1 MRKQEIN
8 EVEKNTLQFILNH
21 KKCTIPDDCIGER
34 KECKNGRTITMK
46 YNKCKFRPDC
56 VKFNNAYKHK
66 IKEGEIK
73 EYRDTRCLT
82 LTTGNVKIM
91 FTSEAAETP

>member
-1 MRKQEIN
+1 MRKEKRN
-8 EVEKNTLQFILNH
+8 EVEKNTLQFILNR
-21 KKCTIPDDCIGER
+21 KKCTISDDCIGER
-34 KECKNGRTITMK
+34 KECKNGRIIMVK

-73 EYRDTRCLT
+73 DYKENRYLK
-82 LTTGNVKIM
+82 LSSGNLNIVFTTEK
-91 FTSEAAETP
+91 AKTP